1 MNFKEVIS
9 IDISKN
15 TIDVCVH
22 LSQKSTEFTNT
33 SKGVKRF
40 LSWVKRDLKDI
51 SEVLFVYGHTGMY
64 SHILTI
70 ILQEMNCHYYV
81 APALDIKR
89 SMGIVR
95 GKDDRI
101 DAKRIALYGYR
112 LREEIIPITVCSK
125 SVEALKSL
133 MTLRSKL
140 VKQRAAH
147 KSTLKEQ
154 KSIYKSKDFKFI
166 FETQQRTIHYLTKQ
180 IKAIEQQMEE
190 LINSQMALKVN
201 MELMLSIKGVGRQMA
216 TTMLIVT
223 ENFTKFDNSRKFA
236 SYCGIAPFAYQS
248 GTSIKGRNR
257 VSPLAN
263 KKIKSLIHMCA
274 VSAIQHNPEMRMYY
288 HKRIENGKS
297 KMGTLNI
304 IRNKLIVRIFAVIQR
319 QTPYVDTLKFV
330 A

>member
-1 MNFKEVIS
+1 MNFKEVIG
-9 IDISKN
+9 IDVSKN
-15 TIDVCVH
+15 TIDVCAH
-22 LSQKSTEFTNT
+22 LSQKSTEFANTN
-33 SKGVKRF
+33 KGVKRF
-40 LSWVKRDLKDI
+40 LSWVKRDLKDM
-51 SEVLFVYGHTGMY
+51 SEVLFVYEHTGMY

-70 ILQEMNCHYYV
+70 ILQEIGCHYYV

-112 LREEIIPITVCSK
+112 LREEIIPTVCCK
-125 SVEALKSL
+125 SVEVLKSL

-154 KSIYKSKDFKFI
+154 KRIYKSKDFKFI

-180 IKAIEQQMEE
+180 IKAVEQQMEE

-288 HKRIENGKS
+288 QKRIENGKS
-297 KMGTLNI
+297 KMSTLNI
-304 IRNKLIVRIFAVIQR
+304 IRNKLIARIFAVIHR